1 MEHIIASNLTKHL
14 NKHNVLYHLQ
24 HGFREKRS
32 CETQL
37 IDELAIYRGLSIRGQ
52 QTDLILLDF
61 NKAFEKVSHTKLLF
75 KLHQHGITKNNLSWI
90 KAFLLGRSQCVALE
104 GEKSSE
110 IPVTSGVPQ
119 GSVLGP
125 ILFLLF
131 LLYINDLPD
140 KITSQVRLFADD
152 TAVYLTVTSKDD
164 SHALQQDLIKLEHWE
179 KTWEMHFNPSK
190 CQVMHICKSPNPI
203 KTQYVLHGQVLEAV
217 EHAKYLGLDI
227 GNKLSWNNHI
237 HVTTKANKT
246 LGYLCRNI
254 RTKHK
259 GIRQTAYQ
267 TLVRPQ
273 VEYASPVYRA
283 LILTKT

>member
-1 MEHIIASNLTKHL
+1 M
-14 NKHNVLYHLQ
+14 
-24 HGFREKRS
+24 
-32 CETQL
+32 
-37 IDELAIYRGLSIRGQ
+37 
-52 QTDLILLDF
+52 
-61 NKAFEKVSHTKLLF
+61 
-75 KLHQHGITKNNLSWI
+75 
-90 KAFLLGRSQCVALE
+90 ALE

-125 ILFLLF
+125 ILFLL
-131 LLYINDLPD
+131 YINNLPD

-164 SHALQQDLIKLEHWE
+164 SQTLQQNLIKLEHWE

-190 CQVMHICKSPNPI
+190 CQVMHICKSPNLI

-227 GNKLSWNNHI
+227 GNKLNWNHHI
-237 HVTTKANKT
+237 QNVTTKANKT
-246 LGYLCRNI
+246 LGYLRRNI

-273 VEYASPVYRA
+273 VEYASHEWSPHTDKT
-283 LILTKT
+283 LTRSKLSSSGQHAGSPMTTLHTVV